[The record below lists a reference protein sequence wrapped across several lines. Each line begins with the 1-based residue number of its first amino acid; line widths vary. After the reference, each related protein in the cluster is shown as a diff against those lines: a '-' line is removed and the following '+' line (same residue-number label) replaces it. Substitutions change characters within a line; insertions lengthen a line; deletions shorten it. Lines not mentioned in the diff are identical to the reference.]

1 MSQSSDFGFV
11 VCPANLVRA
20 LSLQSTAASGGA
32 SAKGPARVIK
42 PKPSKK
48 RPRSSDERGDSTGH
62 GDAEEAEER
71 GPADVAAAAQSQ
83 PASGTGSGEVED
95 ATVTRMAAFG
105 LHHVND
111 PQMRKLL
118 REFVPWW
125 ASVKQHG
132 AQRFLWRMLHL
143 AEMDEQAV
151 LRLNFSGEIRR
162 VHCLVCAHAICSCA
176 LAP

>member
-1 MSQSSDFGFV
+1 M
-11 VCPANLVRA
+11 R

-32 SAKGPARVIK
+32 SAKGPRDIK
-42 PKPSKK
+42 PSLK
-48 RPRSSDERGDSTGH
+48 RPRSPDERGDSTGH

-71 GPADVAAAAQSQ
+71 GAADALPVPAAAQPQ
-83 PASGTGSGEVED
+83 PASASGTGSGEVED
-95 ATVTRMAAFG
+95 ATVTRVVAFG

-111 PQMRKLL
+111 AQMRKLL
-118 REFVPWW
+118 REFVPYW

-132 AQRFLWRMLHL
+132 AQRFLWHMLHL

-151 LRLNFSGEIRR
+151 LRLDFSLEIRR

-176 LAP
+176 LVP